1 MAAIMDLVFAVIM
14 VTAVAIRIVLDAN
27 TTGLDSTSKTIYNLI
42 PLFLVLGLLYAA
54 GRIGGFV
61 ARFSK

>member
-14 VTAVAIRIVLDAN
+14 TVAVALRIILDMN
-27 TTGLDSTSKTIYNLI
+27 TTGMDSTTKTVYNLI

-61 ARFSK
+61 GRYIY